1 MKITLSKK
9 NEEIFSKIPAKYKEL
24 IINTL
29 LTKSFSNGELLKE
42 INFYLSSSECEIIFD
57 SLEIEEFEIKKSKKY
72 YSKTKKQNSVK
83 QEIKDKIKKENE
95 IDNIMLGFDT

>member
-9 NEEIFSKIPAKYKEL
+9 NEEIFSKIPTKYREL

-42 INFYLSSSECEIIFD
+42 LNFYLSSSECEQIFN
-57 SLEIEEFEIKKSKKY
+57 SLEIEEFEIKKSKRY
-72 YSKTKKQNSVK
+72 YSKTKKQNNIK
-83 QEIKDKIKKENE
+83 REIEAQVKKENE
-95 IDNIMLGFDT
+95 IDNVMIGFD